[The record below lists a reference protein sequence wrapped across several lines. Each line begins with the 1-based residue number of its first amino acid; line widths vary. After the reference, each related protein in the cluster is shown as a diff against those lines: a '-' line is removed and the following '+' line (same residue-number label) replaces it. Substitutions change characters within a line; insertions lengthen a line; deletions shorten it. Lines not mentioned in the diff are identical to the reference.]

1 LVALLVRLVWCPL
14 PPVVDPG
21 HISRDGFTRF
31 ARVFRRELKITGA
44 ASAFSFVWWWLVPDH
59 AICHGLEAGNGK
71 ARHGSG
77 SGWVCGSGSRMSA
90 HSRERTVARPTHRS
104 AAAAARGA
112 VGTYAAA
119 DWQCTRPRPLLSCC
133 HLRCACARDGGLAFP
148 STPSSTTA
156 TAHGCAPRG
165 SDRDGTTTRRGSCY
179 RPVFRYEA
187 RGFVMVRARWP
198 VLPVRSLLTP

>member
-1 LVALLVRLVWCPL
+1 VGLLPWVALLVRLVWCPL

-44 ASAFSFVWWWLVPDH
+44 ASAFSFVWWWLVPDD

-133 HLRCACARDGGLAFP
+133 HLRCACARAMGDWRSRLHRPARQQPHMGARREGQTGTVPLHGGAH
-148 STPSSTTA
+148 A
-156 TAHGCAPRG
+156 TGLYFATRHEG
-165 SDRDGTTTRRGSCY
+165 S
-179 RPVFRYEA
+179 
-187 RGFVMVRARWP
+187 
-198 VLPVRSLLTP
+198 